1 MEHSMYLSKTDFL
14 EYLQC
19 PKCLWLKKKK
29 PELYIAKKPSEFDQK
44 NLQEGQEVEL
54 LSRKLFPNGFLL
66 SGKVEDLAK
75 STETLISQ
83 KKSPIFQASFI
94 TNENLSA
101 KVDILEYD
109 PGSNHWNIFEVKSA
123 TRIKNDR
130 GHNHIKD
137 VTFQK
142 LVLLKM
148 GLPIGDIFIIHLN
161 KDYQKSGDLNVKE
174 LFTITNVSEEV
185 EKAFDITESEVVE
198 ALTLLGEK
206 DIDLRLCSC
215 LYLTRGNHCSSFSV
229 FNPNVP
235 DYSVHDISRISTEK
249 IKSLIDLSVMSVG
262 DISDNFQLTANQRT
276 QVNLEKTQKAQINQE
291 NIRQLLN
298 GLEYPLYFFDYETYM
313 AAVPILDGF
322 SPHQHMP
329 FQVSIH
335 KLDSEGNLK
344 HFEYLAEKI
353 DNLVLGLIAFMKK
366 TILPNGK
373 IVSWHASFENTRN
386 KEIAKIYP
394 DHSHFLHDLNNR
406 TFDLEPIFKKDYLL
420 PGFKGRTSIKNV
432 LPVLLTKFSY
442 ENLDIQDGTEAMV
455 NWQKMIFDDI
465 SDYEREKIKKALL
478 DYCKMDTIALVEIL
492 RHLQSI

>member
-1 MEHSMYLSKTDFL
+1 MYLSKTDFL

-29 PELYIAKKPSEFDQK
+29 PEIYIAKTLTEFDKK
-44 NLQEGQEVEL
+44 NLQEGKEVEL

-75 STETLISQ
+75 STEKLISQ

-94 TNENLSA
+94 TNDNLLA

-109 PGSNHWNIFEVKSA
+109 PESNHWNIFEVKS
-123 TRIKNDR
+123 TTKIKNDR
-130 GHNHIKD
+130 EHNHIKD

-142 LVLLKM
+142 LVLQRM

-161 KDYQKSGDLNVKE
+161 KDYKKSGNLNLKE
-174 LFTITNVSEEV
+174 LFAITNVSEDV
-185 EKAFDITESEVVE
+185 DKAIDITESEVVE
-198 ALTLLGEK
+198 ALALLGEK
-206 DIDLRLCSC
+206 DIDLGSCSC
-215 LYLTRGNHCSSFSV
+215 LYLTRRNHCSSFSV

-235 DYSVHDISRISTEK
+235 DYSVHDISRIRPEK
-249 IKSLIDLSVMSVG
+249 IKSLIDIGVMSVS
-262 DISDNFQLTANQRT
+262 DISDNFQLTNPQRI

-291 NIRQLLN
+291 NIRQLLK
-298 GLEYPLYFFDYETYM
+298 GLVYPLYFFDYETYT
-313 AAVPILDGF
+313 AAIPILDGF

-335 KLDSEGNLK
+335 ELDLDGNLK
-344 HFEYLAEKI
+344 HFEYLAKQI
-353 DNLVLGLIAFMKK
+353 DNAVLGLIAFMKK
-366 TILPNGK
+366 TILPKGK
-373 IVSWHASFENTRN
+373 IVSWYASFEKTRN
-386 KEIAKIYP
+386 KEIAQIYP
-394 DHSHFLHDLNNR
+394 EHSHFLLELNNR

-432 LPVLLTKFSY
+432 LPVLLPKFSY

-455 NWQKMIFDDI
+455 NWRKMIFDDI
-465 SDYEREKIKKALL
+465 SDPEREKIKKALL
-478 DYCKMDTIALVEIL
+478 DYCKMDTMALVEIL
-492 RHLQSI
+492 KHLQSI

>member
-1 MEHSMYLSKTDFL
+1 MYFSKTDFL

-29 PELYIAKKPSEFDQK
+29 PELYIAETPSEFDEK
-44 NLQEGQEVEL
+44 NLQEGKEVEL
-54 LSRKLFPNGFLL
+54 LSHKLFPNGFLL
-66 SGKVEDLAK
+66 SGKVEDLAR
-75 STETLISQ
+75 STEELISQ

-94 TNENLSA
+94 TKENLLA
-101 KVDILEYD
+101 KVDILEYN
-109 PGSNHWNIFEVKSA
+109 PESNHWNIYEVKSG
-123 TRIKNDR
+123 TKIKNDR

-148 GLPIGDIFIIHLN
+148 GLPIGDIYIIHLN
-161 KDYQKSGDLNVKE
+161 KDYKKNGNLNIKE
-174 LFTITNVSEEV
+174 LFTITNVSEDV
-185 EKAFDITESEVVE
+185 KKAFDVTESEVVE
-198 ALTLLGEK
+198 ALTLLGKME
-206 DIDLRLCSC
+206 IDLGSCSC
-215 LYLTRGNHCSSFSV
+215 LCLTRGNHCSSFSV
-229 FNPNVP
+229 LNPNVP
-235 DYSVHDISRISTEK
+235 DYSVHDISRITSEK
-249 IKSLIDLSVMSVG
+249 IKSLIDLNVMSVSE
-262 DISDNFQLTANQRT
+262 ISDNFQLTDIQRT
-276 QVNLEKTQKAQINQE
+276 QVNLEKTQKAQINQK

-313 AAVPILDGF
+313 AAIPILDGF

-335 KLDSEGNLK
+335 KLDLDGNVK

-353 DNLVLGLIAFMKK
+353 ENLVLGLITFMKK
-366 TILPNGK
+366 TILPKGK

-386 KEIAKIYP
+386 MEIAQIYP
-394 DHSHFLHDLNNR
+394 AHSPFLHDLKNR
-406 TFDLEPIFKKDYLL
+406 TFDLETIFKKDYLL

-432 LPVLLTKFSY
+432 LPVLFPKLSY

-455 NWQKMIFDDI
+455 NWRKMIFDDI

-478 DYCKMDTIALVEIL
+478 EYCKMDTIALVEIL
-492 RHLQSI
+492 RHLQSV